1 MLALSS
7 EASAHEQAFKIHRPP
22 WILSEFHG
30 CNANASTY
38 MLRTGQWKYIAYSDG
53 ASTPPQLFGKLIQS
67 KNKLIYVTC
76 SRESVAVFKTNE
88 YLLLVILGQA
98 TVGRLSLVV

>member
-1 MLALSS
+1 MMFQDNSNEFSKKAFYFCSEDIAGIALPRTLSGYSLLTLSS

-53 ASTPPQLFGKLIQS
+53 ASVQPQLFGKL
-67 KNKLIYVTC
+67 LDPV
-76 SRESVAVFKTNE
+76 
-88 YLLLVILGQA
+88 
-98 TVGRLSLVV
+98 